1 MGKNLHYSI
10 INFIKERLNECDKIE
25 TFNFIPNNNCYI
37 IQVNRHTP
45 FETFNIYISD
55 EYRYTL
61 TDYYNKPKDIKEGDF
76 IYLARPEANFSN
88 EIELLEI
95 SLSEGIYIGKFARL
109 LNFINRT
116 FDDANKSAIAYL
128 NKLKEEEK
136 NKNYRNRY

>member
-10 INFIKERLNECDKIE
+10 INFIKDRLNECDKIK
-25 TFNFIPNNNCYI
+25 TFNFIPNDNCYI
-37 IQVNRHTP
+37 IQVNRYTP

-55 EYRYTL
+55 VYRFTL
-61 TDYYNKPKDIKEGDF
+61 TDYYNKPKDIKRGDF

-88 EIELLEI
+88 EIELLEM
-95 SLSEGIYIGKFARL
+95 SLNEGIYVGKFSRL

-116 FDDANKSAIAYL
+116 LVDANKSALAYL

-136 NKNYRNRY
+136 RRNY